1 MIGNF
6 AFIVS
11 EAPDHGL
18 QVREEKMHNLVSM
31 LDYIE
36 KIKYNFNV
44 FQKPKKKTLQIFDL
58 TTLRSSTGFQI
69 LEATAEWLEFG
80 NAHNIVANEETGHV
94 FVVGAVPTI
103 QTIPGITC
111 AG

>member
-1 MIGNF
+1 MKCFLFFKN
-6 AFIVS
+6 
-11 EAPDHGL
+11 
-18 QVREEKMHNLVSM
+18 QR
-31 LDYIE
+31 
-36 KIKYNFNV
+36 
-44 FQKPKKKTLQIFDL
+44 KTLQIFDL
-58 TTLRSSTGFQI
+58 TRLRNSTGFQI

-103 QTIPGITC
+103 QAIPGITC